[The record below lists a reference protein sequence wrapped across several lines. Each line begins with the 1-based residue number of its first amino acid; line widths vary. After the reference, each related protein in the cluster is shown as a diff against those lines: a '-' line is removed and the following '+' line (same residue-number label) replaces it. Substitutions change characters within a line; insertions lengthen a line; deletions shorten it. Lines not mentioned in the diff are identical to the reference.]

1 MLQLIGNEEDLK
13 VKIEEGLFSLDN
25 GLHAFAAL
33 RNCGTSALLRHLVS
47 FDNFINLSLIAF
59 NFELKP
65 ENRSFNTVLVFS
77 DNFGRNCEKKC
88 LEHPMLAQ

>member
-47 FDNFINLSLIAF
+47 FDEFINLS
-59 NFELKP
+59 
-65 ENRSFNTVLVFS
+65 
-77 DNFGRNCEKKC
+77 
-88 LEHPMLAQ
+88 